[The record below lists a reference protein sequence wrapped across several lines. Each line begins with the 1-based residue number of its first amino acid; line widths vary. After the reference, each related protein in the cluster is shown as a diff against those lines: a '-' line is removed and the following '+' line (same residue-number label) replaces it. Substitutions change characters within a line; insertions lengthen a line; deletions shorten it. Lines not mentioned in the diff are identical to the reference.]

1 MNEGQIIGV
10 LLAVLAALVTY
21 YTLGRS
27 ENSSVELPF
36 EIFNSLK
43 NIASKN
49 GITPEEWVS
58 EQVIRNDSEKSAK
71 LINSSDMIFH
81 DLDYLAGTWTDK
93 DVKEFEQATSD
104 FNRIE
109 ERLWQ

>member
-1 MNEGQIIGV
+1 MNEGQIIGI
-10 LLAVLAALVTY
+10 LLVILAALATY

-27 ENSSVELPF
+27 ETSSVELPF

-43 NIASKN
+43 NIATKN
-49 GITPEEWVS
+49 GVTPEEWVS
-58 EQVIRNDSEKSAK
+58 EQVIRNDLEKSTK
-71 LINSSDMIFH
+71 LINEPGIVFH

-93 DVKEFEQATSD
+93 DAEEFEQAASD